1 MEKVTILKVEKTLC
15 QYNGVPAIRIRAV
28 NNKGD
33 IYEQTYNKGS
43 QSYQKLLQK
52 SSCNDL
58 KSLQGKEVEAIVE
71 VKNNKSGKAWKYLYF
86 Y

>member
-1 MEKVTILKVEKTLC
+1 MEKVVILKAEKTIC
-15 QYNGVPAIRIRAV
+15 QYNGVPAIKIRAI
-28 NNKGD
+28 NDKGD

-52 SSCNDL
+52 SSCDDFAT
-58 KSLQGKEVEAIVE
+58 LQGKEVEAVIE